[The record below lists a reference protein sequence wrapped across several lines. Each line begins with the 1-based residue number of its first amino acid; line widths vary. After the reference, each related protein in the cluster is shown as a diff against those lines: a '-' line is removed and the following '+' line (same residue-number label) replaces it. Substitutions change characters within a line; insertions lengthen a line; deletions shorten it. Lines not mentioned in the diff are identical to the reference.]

1 MKPLIDLGDV
11 KLEPI
16 TEEVKMPKGYSLSGA
31 EAVYDNAT
39 AKLANKEAMDKLV
52 ELADRVK
59 AMRDW
64 EEGMDSIDKLTWDVE
79 QAYKALV
86 DKCGQHRAAE
96 IVQELVMRS

>member
-31 EAVYDNAT
+31 EAVYESAQKQ
-39 AKLANKEAMDKLV
+39 ALDKLV

-64 EEGMDSIDKLTWDVE
+64 EEGMDSVDKLTWDLE
-79 QAYKALV
+79 QAYRCLV
-86 DKCGQHRAAE
+86 DKVGQHRASE
-96 IVQELVMRS
+96 IVQEVVVRS